1 VNEQQKDEL
10 GRTIVDDF
18 VIPARYGRGF
28 VVRKGQILRIE
39 EIEGKQVVDA
49 TFLNA
54 DNHREGFHAGQS
66 LALNMLGGV
75 GSLKQ
80 VRYLYSRPPYENVL
94 MTVVDDPV
102 GVNFAWMGGRCT
114 RRIYEI
120 RNERGIGR
128 PVDPEQHRT
137 CQQNLEEALAPFG
150 IEPDAVPDVFNIWM
164 NNDDEATFREN
175 RMHFLD
181 PVADQGDYIELTAEM
196 NVLVGISAC
205 PNDQD
210 RVNAGQPKPL
220 GIKILEPT

>member
-1 VNEQQKDEL
+1 VRVVDE
-10 GRTIVDDF
+10 F
-18 VIPARYGRGF
+18 VIPATFGRGF
-28 VVRKGQILRIE
+28 VVERGQILRIE
-39 EIEGKQVVDA
+39 EVEGRQVVDA

-66 LALNMLGGV
+66 LALNMLAGV
-75 GSLKQ
+75 GNLKQ
-80 VRYLYSRPPYENVL
+80 LKHLYSRPPYEYVL

-114 RRIYEI
+114 RRVYEI

-128 PVDPEQHRT
+128 RVDAPSHRT

-150 IEPDAVPDVFNIWM
+150 VEPDMVPDVFNIWM
-164 NNDDEATFREN
+164 HNDDEATVREN
-175 RMHFLD
+175 HMVFLP
-181 PVADQGDYIELTAEM
+181 PVADRGDYIELRAEL

-210 RVNAGQPKPL
+210 DVNAGQPKPL
-220 GIKILEPT
+220 GIKILTP